1 MTKSLRKMETK
12 VTLLLQVYAKN
23 DTAKWEIA
31 PHVARTSLKMGHLY
45 ADLGLRNRFEM
56 GQYMKKHFPNLAK
69 KKPKNKLWK
78 KFIYDSIGEVA
89 PSCAECRDNI
99 HCFACNSSE
108 MELLNLS
115 SIPA

>member
-1 MTKSLRKMETK
+1 
-12 VTLLLQVYAKN
+12 
-23 DTAKWEIA
+23 
-31 PHVARTSLKMGHLY
+31 
-45 ADLGLRNRFEM
+45 
-56 GQYMKKHFPNLAK
+56 HFPNLAK